1 MDFRCDSWKDCPD
14 HSDEIGCGK
23 LYFNSTGTGIKVG
36 SPPVPRQ
43 GEPLKIKVDTE
54 LLEILDIKELEGR
67 FRVKLNVR
75 LQWYDK
81 RLTYQN
87 LREDYSLNMLDSE
100 EFESIWFPKVNLE
113 IFALLCHFSL

>member
-1 MDFRCDSWKDCPD
+1 MVSNMENLNPQVTRYICRELQSLSTSPLEGITVLMNEKDLTQVEAVLDGP
-14 HSDEIGCGK
+14 SDTPYAG
-23 LYFNSTGTGIKVG
+23 
-36 SPPVPRQ
+36 
-43 GEPLKIKVDTE
+43 
-54 LLEILDIKELEGR
+54 GR